1 MGKNKIA
8 ISHIQ
13 DRIFTIR
20 GMQVMIDS
28 DLAEMYQ
35 VELKRLNE
43 QVKRNEDRFPEHFR
57 FQLTAEE
64 YDSLKSQIAT
74 SSGHGGRRYLPY
86 VFTEQ
91 GVSMLSA
98 VLRSKTAI
106 QVSIQ
111 IMDAFV
117 QMRKFISQNAGL
129 FQRLDGLE
137 EKQLHFQLATD
148 QRFEEVFK
156 ALESGNKLPNQGI
169 FFNGQMYDAYAFTA
183 ELIRKANT
191 SIILIDNYVDD
202 TVLTLL
208 SKRSEGVSATIYTKS
223 IPKQLQLDLKKHNSQ
238 YPEIKV
244 VKFTEAH
251 DRFLILDEKEGYH
264 FGASLKDLGKKWFAF
279 SKMEGM
285 TEMILENLQK
295 VKIDE

>member
-1 MGKNKIA
+1 MGKNEIA

-13 DRIFTIR
+13 DHIFTIR
-20 GMQVMIDS
+20 EMQVMIDS

-43 QVKRNEDRFPEHFR
+43 QVKRNTERFPEHFC
-57 FQLTAEE
+57 FQLTADE
-64 YDSLKSQIAT
+64 YDYLKSQIAT

-106 QVSIQ
+106 RVSIQ

-137 EKQLHFQLATD
+137 EKQLQFQVATD
-148 QRFEEVFK
+148 LRFEQVFK
-156 ALESGNKLPNQGI
+156 ALESKNELPDQGI
-169 FFNGQMYDAYAFTA
+169 FFNGQVYDAYAFTA
-183 ELIRKANT
+183 ALIRKANK

-223 IPKQLQLDLKKHNSQ
+223 VSKQLRLDLKKHNSQ
-238 YPEIKV
+238 YPEIKMV
-244 VKFTEAH
+244 EFKEAH
-251 DRFLILDEKEGYH
+251 DRFLILDEKDCYH
-264 FGASLKDLGKKWFAF
+264 IGASLKDLGKKWFAF

-285 TEMILENLQK
+285 TEMILGKLKNVSFL
-295 VKIDE
+295 